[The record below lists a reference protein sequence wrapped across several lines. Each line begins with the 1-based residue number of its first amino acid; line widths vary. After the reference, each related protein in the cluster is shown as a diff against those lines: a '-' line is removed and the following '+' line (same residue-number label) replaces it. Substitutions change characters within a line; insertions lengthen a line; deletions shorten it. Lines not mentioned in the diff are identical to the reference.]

1 MPESS
6 QLTLH
11 MEMVLRKGE
20 TADGQML
27 KDLRI
32 ACANGHNFLQ
42 APSVQKIPGILV
54 TILDYIVQ
62 RVTGRSRSFNEKVST
77 WDCVR
82 NYGNQIRQS
91 FSGYE
96 MKEKKKNF
104 D

>member
-42 APSVQKIPGILV
+42 APSV
-54 TILDYIVQ
+54 
-62 RVTGRSRSFNEKVST
+62 
-77 WDCVR
+77 
-82 NYGNQIRQS
+82 
-91 FSGYE
+91 
-96 MKEKKKNF
+96 
-104 D
+104 